1 MWALLNWGMKEM
13 ERGRWE
19 MGDNFIART
28 KKRSLTISQRWLNKL
43 IILVTIAIVTLAIV
57 LNFHPLES
65 WHGSSWGESIV
76 SAQSTP
82 KPLVTTA
89 PSPAS
94 RPIVISGKTIKVA
107 TRIVTPF
114 VIEEN
119 GDLGG
124 FSIELW
130 KNIARKLDVKSDFKK
145 TGNVTDLL
153 NEVKSKQADIGV
165 SAVSVTSQRE
175 QDFDFSQPIFDSG
188 LQILVRSQGHQS
200 SIGRLV
206 DSLFT
211 PAFCQLLGIM
221 LLIILIP
228 AHIIWLVERNHQ
240 GGFLENS
247 AYFPGIFKACWWA
260 AGTLATQAEEMPKS
274 PWGRVMAV
282 IWMFVSVVFIA
293 YFTATVTTSLT
304 VEQLQSNIKS
314 PQDLP
319 GKRVATIIGSTSANY
334 LNQQK
339 IETKEFIQIDEAFTA
354 LNSSD
359 VDAVVFDAPI
369 LLYYAAHDG
378 KGKVQV
384 VGSIFRKE
392 SYAIALPNGSPYRKP
407 INNALLSLQE
417 KGTYQ
422 VIYDKWFANK

>member
-1 MWALLNWGMKEM
+1 MKP
-13 ERGRWE
+13 
-19 MGDNFIART
+19 D
-28 KKRSLTISQRWLNKL
+28 RSWPILGQLQRWLRRL
-43 IILVTIAIVTLAIV
+43 VIVTIFSGMTLAIILSINSV
-57 LNFHPLES
+57 DR
-65 WHGSSWGESIV
+65 SSV
-76 SAQSTP
+76 NAQP
-82 KPLVTTA
+82 KPTPPPAVAVTPTPA
-89 PSPAS
+89 PAP
-94 RPIVISGKTIKVA
+94 VVVSGKTLKVV
-107 TRIVTPF
+107 TRPVSPF
-114 VIEEN
+114 VVEEN
-119 GDLGG
+119 GQLSG

-130 KNIARKLDVKSDFKK
+130 QKIAQELDIKSDFQK

-153 NEVKSKQADIGV
+153 NIVKSKQADVGI
-165 SAVSVTSQRE
+165 AAISVTSQRE
-175 QDFDFSQPIFDSG
+175 KDFDFSQPIFDSG

-206 DSLFT
+206 ESLFT
-211 PAFCQLLGIM
+211 PEFFQLLGIM

-228 AHIIWLVERNHQ
+228 AHIIWFVERKHQ

-282 IWMFVSVVFIA
+282 IWMFISVVFIA

-304 VEQLQSNIKS
+304 VDRLQSNIKS
-314 PQDLP
+314 PQDLA
-319 GKRVATIIGSTSANY
+319 GKRVATIAGSTSANY
-334 LNQQK
+334 LSQQK
-339 IETKEFIQIDEAFTA
+339 IDTKELKQIDEAFSA
-354 LNSSD
+354 LNNSE

-422 VIYDKWFANK
+422 EIYDKWFTNK

>member
-1 MWALLNWGMKEM
+1 MKTDSLPETLR
-13 ERGRWE
+13 ERSCSGY
-19 MGDNFIART
+19 I
-28 KKRSLTISQRWLNKL
+28 QRWLKKL
-43 IILVTIAIVTLAIV
+43 IILLTIAFAILAIV
-57 LNFHPLES
+57 LTIDLMDRSP
-65 WHGSSWGESIV
+65 V
-76 SAQSTP
+76 SAQP
-82 KPLVTTA
+82 KPTPTAIVTPTPEPIA
-89 PSPAS
+89 P
-94 RPIVISGKTIKVA
+94 VISGKTIKVA
-107 TRIVTPF
+107 TRIVSPF
-114 VIEEN
+114 VTEEN
-119 GDLGG
+119 GELGG

-130 KNIARKLDVKSDFKK
+130 KNIAQELNIKSDFKK
-145 TGNVTDLL
+145 TQSVADLL
-153 NEVKSKQADIGV
+153 NAVKSKQTDVGI
-165 SAVSVTSQRE
+165 SAISVTAQRE

-211 PAFCQLLGIM
+211 PAFFQLLGIM
-221 LLIILIP
+221 VLIVLIP
-228 AHIIWLVERNHQ
+228 AHIIWLVERNHS

-282 IWMFVSVVFIA
+282 IWMFISVVFIA

-304 VEQLQSNIKS
+304 VEQLQSNIKG
-314 PQDLP
+314 PQDLA
-319 GKRVATIIGSTSANY
+319 GKRVATIVGSTSANY
-334 LNQQK
+334 LKQQK
-339 IETKEFIQIDEAFTA
+339 IEASEFKQIDEAYTA
-354 LNSSD
+354 LNNTN

-392 SYAIALPNGSPYRKP
+392 SYAIALPNGSPYRKL

-422 VIYDKWFANK
+422 DIYDKWFSNRN

>member
-1 MWALLNWGMKEM
+1 MKPDSLPETIR
-13 ERGRWE
+13 ERPFLGSVR
-19 MGDNFIART
+19 
-28 KKRSLTISQRWLNKL
+28 RWLDKL
-43 IILVTIAIVTLAIV
+43 IIWVLIALTTLAIV
-57 LNFHPLES
+57 LTID
-65 WHGSSWGESIV
+65 SIDLV
-76 SAQSTP
+76 PVIAQSKPTAAITVTP
-82 KPLVTTA
+82 TPIL
-89 PSPAS
+89 SPV
-94 RPIVISGKTIKVA
+94 VISGKTLKVV
-107 TRIVTPF
+107 TRLVSPF

-119 GDLGG
+119 GELAG

-130 KNIARKLDVKSDFKK
+130 KNIAQELDIKSEFKK
-145 TGNVTDLL
+145 TGNIAELL
-153 NEVKSKQADIGV
+153 NEVKSKQVDVGI
-165 SAVSVTSQRE
+165 SAISVTAQRE

-200 SIGRLV
+200 SIGRLI

-211 PAFCQLLGIM
+211 PDFVQLLGIM
-221 LLIILIP
+221 LLVILIP
-228 AHIIWLVERNHQ
+228 AHIVWLVERKHE

-247 AYFPGIFKACWWA
+247 NYFPGIFKACWWA

-282 IWMFVSVVFIA
+282 LWMFISVVFIA

-304 VEQLQSNIKS
+304 VDRLQSNIKN
-314 PQDLP
+314 PQDLL
-319 GKRVATIIGSTSANY
+319 GKRVATIAGSTSANY
-334 LNQQK
+334 LSQKK
-339 IETKEFIQIDEAFTA
+339 IESKEFKQIDEAYTA
-354 LNSSD
+354 LNNSD

-378 KGKVQV
+378 KGKVQI

-422 VIYDKWFANK
+422 EIYDKWFTNK

>member
-1 MWALLNWGMKEM
+1 MKT
-13 ERGRWE
+13 
-19 MGDNFIART
+19 D
-28 KKRSLTISQRWLNKL
+28 RSFSGYAQRWSKKL
-43 IILVTIAIVTLAIV
+43 VILLTIAITTLAI
-57 LNFHPLES
+57 LLTIDS
-65 WHGSSWGESIV
+65 LDRSSL
-76 SAQSTP
+76 SAQPKSIPTVTSTP
-82 KPLVTTA
+82 SPILTA
-89 PSPAS
+89 P
-94 RPIVISGKTIKVA
+94 VISGKTFKVA
-107 TRIVTPF
+107 TRIVSPF
-114 VIEEN
+114 VTEEN
-119 GDLGG
+119 GELGG

-130 KNIARKLDVKSDFKK
+130 KNIAQELDIKSDFQQ
-145 TGNVTDLL
+145 TQSVAELL
-153 NEVKSKQADIGV
+153 NIVKSKQADVGI
-165 SAVSVTSQRE
+165 SAISVTSQRE

-211 PAFCQLLGIM
+211 PAFFQLLGIM
-221 LLIILIP
+221 LLIVLIP
-228 AHIIWLVERNHQ
+228 AHIIWLVERNHS

-247 AYFPGIFKACWWA
+247 AYFPGILKACWWA

-282 IWMFVSVVFIA
+282 IWMFISVVFIA

-304 VEQLQSNIKS
+304 VEQLQSNIKG
-314 PQDLP
+314 PQDLV
-319 GKRVATIIGSTSANY
+319 GKHVGTIAGSTSANY
-334 LNQQK
+334 LQQQK
-339 IETKEFIQIDEAFTA
+339 IAANEFKQIDQAYAA
-354 LNSSD
+354 LNNTD

-422 VIYDKWFANK
+422 EIYDKWFSNK

>member
-1 MWALLNWGMKEM
+1 MKL
-13 ERGRWE
+13 
-19 MGDNFIART
+19 D
-28 KKRSLTISQRWLNKL
+28 RSMFRYFQQRLHNLT
-43 IILVTIAIVTLAIV
+43 ILVTIAIANVAI
-57 LNFHPLES
+57 
-65 WHGSSWGESIV
+65 SIVINSIAPVPV
-76 SAQSTP
+76 SAQTKPIPAVTASPVPLPTP
-82 KPLVTTA
+82 V
-89 PSPAS
+89 
-94 RPIVISGKTIKVA
+94 VISGKTLKLA
-107 TRIVTPF
+107 TRLVPPF
-114 VIEEN
+114 VTEEN
-119 GDLGG
+119 GELGG

-130 KNIARKLDVKSDFKK
+130 KNIAQELDIKSEFKT
-145 TGNVTDLL
+145 TGTVTELL
-153 NEVKSKQADIGV
+153 NTVKSKRVDAGI
-165 SAVSVTSQRE
+165 AAISVTSQRE

-188 LQILVRSQGHQS
+188 LQILVRNQGHHS

-211 PAFCQLLGIM
+211 PALFQLLGIM

-228 AHIIWLVERNHQ
+228 AHIVWLVERNHR

-247 AYFPGIFKACWWA
+247 NYFPGIFKACWWA

-282 IWMFVSVVFIA
+282 VWMFISVVFIA

-304 VEQLQSNIKS
+304 VEQLQSNIKG

-319 GKRVATIIGSTSANY
+319 GKRVATIAGSTSANY
-334 LNQQK
+334 LRQQK
-339 IETKEFIQIDEAFTA
+339 IDSKEFKQVDEAYTA
-354 LNSSD
+354 LNDSSI
-359 VDAVVFDAPI
+359 DAVVFDAPI

-384 VGSIFRKE
+384 VGNIFRKE

-417 KGTYQ
+417 NGKYQ
-422 VIYDKWFANK
+422 EIYDKWFSNK

>member
-1 MWALLNWGMKEM
+1 MKLDSLLETLR
-13 ERGRWE
+13 ERSFLGY
-19 MGDNFIART
+19 I
-28 KKRSLTISQRWLNKL
+28 QRWLNKL
-43 IILVTIAIVTLAIV
+43 TSAMTIATATLAIV
-57 LNFHPLES
+57 LTVNSFALAP
-65 WHGSSWGESIV
+65 IV
-76 SAQSTP
+76 AQSKPTP
-82 KPLVTTA
+82 VITVT
-89 PSPAS
+89 PSPLPT
-94 RPIVISGKTIKVA
+94 PIVISGKTIKIV
-107 TRIVTPF
+107 TRLVTPF
-114 VIEEN
+114 VTEEN
-119 GDLGG
+119 GELGG

-130 KNIARKLDVKSDFKK
+130 NNIAQELGVKSDFKK
-145 TGNVTDLL
+145 ADNVTELL
-153 NEVKSKQADIGV
+153 NAIKSKQADIGI
-165 SAVSVTSQRE
+165 SAISVTSQRE

-188 LQILVRSQGHQS
+188 LQILVRNQGHQS
-200 SIGRLV
+200 SIARLV

-211 PAFCQLLGIM
+211 PAFFQLLGIM

-228 AHIIWLVERNHQ
+228 AHIIWLVERNHK

-282 IWMFVSVVFIA
+282 IWMFISVVFIA

-304 VEQLQSNIKS
+304 MDQLQSNIKS

-334 LNQQK
+334 LSQHQ
-339 IETKEFIQIDEAFTA
+339 IEAREFKQVNEIFAA
-354 LNSSD
+354 LNNND

-384 VGSIFRKE
+384 VGNIFRKE
-392 SYAIALPNGSPYRKP
+392 SYAIALPTGSPYRKP

-422 VIYDKWFANK
+422 EIYDKWFTNK

>member
-1 MWALLNWGMKEM
+1 MKL
-13 ERGRWE
+13 
-19 MGDNFIART
+19 D
-28 KKRSLTISQRWLNKL
+28 RSMFRYFQQRLHNLT
-43 IILVTIAIVTLAIV
+43 ILVTIAIANVAI
-57 LNFHPLES
+57 
-65 WHGSSWGESIV
+65 SIVINSIAPVPV
-76 SAQSTP
+76 SAQT
-82 KPLVTTA
+82 KPIPAVTT
-89 PSPAS
+89 SPV
-94 RPIVISGKTIKVA
+94 PLPTPVVISAKTLKLA
-107 TRIVTPF
+107 TRLVPPF
-114 VIEEN
+114 VTEEN
-119 GDLGG
+119 GELGG

-130 KNIARKLDVKSDFKK
+130 KNIAQELDIKSEFKK
-145 TGNVTDLL
+145 TGTVTELL
-153 NEVKSKQADIGV
+153 NTVKSKRVDAGI
-165 SAVSVTSQRE
+165 AAISVTSQRE

-188 LQILVRSQGHQS
+188 LQILVRNQGHHS

-211 PAFCQLLGIM
+211 PALFQLLGIM

-228 AHIIWLVERNHQ
+228 AHIVWLVERNHR

-247 AYFPGIFKACWWA
+247 NYFPGIFKACWWA

-282 IWMFVSVVFIA
+282 VWMFISVVFIA

-304 VEQLQSNIKS
+304 VEQLQSNIKG

-319 GKRVATIIGSTSANY
+319 GKRVATIAGSTSANY
-334 LNQQK
+334 LRQQK
-339 IETKEFIQIDEAFTA
+339 IESKEFKQIDEAYTA
-354 LNSSD
+354 LNDSEL
-359 VDAVVFDAPI
+359 DAVVFDAPI

-417 KGTYQ
+417 NGKYQ
-422 VIYDKWFANK
+422 EIYDKWFSNK